1 MEYLITLFVLLISG
15 VIYLKVAQKF
25 DIVDNPNARSSHTL
39 PTIRGG
45 GILFY
50 IAILLFFVMSHY
62 KYPYFMLGVT
72 VVAFLSFLDDI
83 ISLSPKIRL
92 PFQFIAVLL
101 VLITIHLH
109 YQPIWIVAL
118 LLIIGVGFINAYNF
132 MDGINGITGLYS
144 LSVLLGLFVINLKEQ
159 LIDSQLIIF
168 SIIALLVF
176 GYYNF
181 RKKARFFAGDIG
193 SITIAMLI
201 LFLILK
207 FLFQL
212 QAPVL
217 VLLVLV
223 YGTDSVLTILYRMY
237 LRESIT
243 QAHRHHIYQKLVDVY
258 HWSHLKVSGV
268 YALLQFFLSTLVIY
282 SYHLSFTTQ
291 IIIVLSSIF
300 IFIIGYVLVFKQ
312 VKKKSKM

>member
-1 MEYLITLFVLLISG
+1 MEYIISTLSLIFCA
-15 VIYLKVAQKF
+15 VIYIKLAQKYN
-25 DIVDNPNARSSHTL
+25 IVDNPNFRSSHTL

-50 IAILLFFVMSHY
+50 IAILLFFISS
-62 KYPYFMLGVT
+62 KFQYPYFIAGVSLI
-72 VVAFLSFLDDI
+72 ALLSFLDDL

-92 PFQFIAVLL
+92 PFQFIAVFLL
-101 VLITIHLH
+101 LIELQMHQH
-109 YQPIWIVAL
+109 PIWLLAL
-118 LLIIGVGFINAYNF
+118 LLVIGVGFVNTYNF

-144 LSVLLGLFVINLKEQ
+144 LAVLGGLFFINVKEQ
-159 LIDSQLIIF
+159 FIDSRLIVF

-201 LFLILK
+201 LFLVLK
-207 FLFQL
+207 FIVHL

-223 YGTDSVLTILYRMY
+223 YGVDGVLTILYRMC
-237 LRESIT
+237 LKESIT
-243 QAHRHHIYQKLVDVY
+243 QAHRHHIYQKLVDKA
-258 HWSHLKVSGV
+258 HWSHLKVAGV
-268 YALLQFFLSTLVIY
+268 YALVQLLLNVVVIY
-282 SYHLSFTTQ
+282 SYQLAFIAQ
-291 IIIVLSSIF
+291 LGIVVAIVLSMAICYLF
-300 IFIIGYVLVFKQ
+300 VFNTL
-312 VKKKSKM
+312 KK